1 MRFIQTK
8 QLNQNTL
15 EKENEINNDI
25 YLREIFV
32 NNFRFRPCFIFI
44 LISPLFHFPLKY
56 LERQKKENRVK

>member
-25 YLREIFV
+25 YLRV
-32 NNFRFRPCFIFI
+32 NIC
-44 LISPLFHFPLKY
+44 
-56 LERQKKENRVK
+56 Q